1 MGLDADSFDKR
12 SLSSLHSQ
20 HSLQNLRMQVLKKS
34 TSYDADTSFR
44 AYNEE
49 REARLWVGTG
59 HRLPLLKKKKR
70 GRQHQGKKNA
80 DGPTRWVIK
89 LIENDWNDNKDAKHF
104 MQRERW

>member
-1 MGLDADSFDKR
+1 MILISLFCFLVFQIRVVNAFRMGLDADSFDKR

-49 REARLWVGTG
+49 REARL
-59 HRLPLLKKKKR
+59 
-70 GRQHQGKKNA
+70 
-80 DGPTRWVIK
+80 
-89 LIENDWNDNKDAKHF
+89 
-104 MQRERW
+104 